1 MKNYEK
7 LRGMQVS
14 ASSLID
20 ILKNS
25 DYQLEA
31 PINIDKIID
40 ILEIPVNKK
49 PNFRKSKI
57 TGIISMKN
65 GSPEIWI
72 NPMMNQNKERERF
85 TLAHELGHFM
95 LHIAPSFE
103 DYDREDKDIEFN
115 RDSNWDIQEMEA
127 NRFAAEL
134 LMPTEFIKQEV
145 KNLDPAE
152 NKENKLERLATTFN
166 VSKQAIKYRLQS
178 MRIEL

>member
-1 MKNYEK
+1 MANYKKLKGSQITAQALLEILKKSNYE
-7 LRGMQVS
+7 
-14 ASSLID
+14 
-20 ILKNS
+20 
-25 DYQLEA
+25 
-31 PINIDKIID
+31 INIPIKIHEIIE
-40 ILEIPVNKK
+40 ILDIPVSKK

-95 LHIAPSFE
+95 LHIAPSFNNYE
-103 DYDREDKDIEFN
+103 KEDKTIEWN

-134 LMPTEFIKQEV
+134 LMPNELIKKEV
-145 KNLDPAE
+145 STLDPQE
-152 NKENKLERLATTFN
+152 EKENKIEKLANAFN

-178 MRIEL
+178 MGIEL